1 MCNILES
8 VPQKLKIAVED
19 FMQKSMNSD
28 KDFEII
34 KILPNNEKHSDFC
47 VLLQNKSTCVAIID
61 SPKSEKILIEF
72 MQKEIIN
79 RFLEY
84 SEPLKRYIINKQKF
98 ELGTNQ
104 VESISLEEMVI
115 VYLELKKSIR
125 RTMEEIEDN
134 KSGDVDYLQKLVSTS
149 TKLFEIFP
157 IYTQKNILKMKDEE
171 AEK

>member
-1 MCNILES
+1 
-8 VPQKLKIAVED
+8 
-19 FMQKSMNSD
+19 
-28 KDFEII
+28 
-34 KILPNNEKHSDFC
+34 
-47 VLLQNKSTCVAIID
+47 
-61 SPKSEKILIEF
+61 
-72 MQKEIIN
+72 
-79 RFLEY
+79 
-84 SEPLKRYIINKQKF
+84 
-98 ELGTNQ
+98 
-104 VESISLEEMVI
+104 MVI